1 MRAAA
6 ILGAGLLVALGACAS
21 NRTAL
26 SDPNAA
32 RTATTRRSNVITREE
47 LNEHPELISV
57 ADVIRQLRPG
67 WPRDVAIYVNNDYFG
82 DYSSLSTLQTQNV
95 REIHSFSASEAQMK
109 WGSRVHE
116 VIQIVT
122 R

>member
-6 ILGAGLLVALGACAS
+6 ILGASLLLAVGACAT
-21 NRTAL
+21 NRTAMTN
-26 SDPNAA
+26 PNAA
-32 RTATTRRSNVITREE
+32 RTATTRRSNVVTREE

-67 WPRDVAIYVNNDYFG
+67 WPRNVAIFVNNDYFG
-82 DYSSLSTLQTQNV
+82 DYSALGTLQTTNV
-95 REIHSFSASEAQMK
+95 REIHYLSASEAQMK